1 MQDEYISAD
10 EIARMLNLTRGTVY
24 TMRKRGDLP
33 EGVKIGG
40 VRRWN
45 LAELLSFLKFPKAIE
60 NV

>member
-1 MQDEYISAD
+1 MDKYVTAD
-10 EIARMLNLTRGTVY
+10 EIAKMLKLSRCSIYN
-24 TMRKRGDLP
+24 MRKRGDLP

-45 LAELLSFLKFPKAIE
+45 LAELLSFLTISKAVE